1 MPWILMLAASSASGA
16 LGQAPAWIVGRGL
29 NQFEWDFLNEAF
41 SFGVARTALLLMV
54 FSLLFEFEILLWVQR
69 ERPAPDG

>member
-29 NQFEWDFLNEAF
+29 NQFEWDFLNEAVLFWGCKDCPVAHGIF
-41 SFGVARTALLLMV
+41 SPF
-54 FSLLFEFEILLWVQR
+54 
-69 ERPAPDG
+69 